1 MFSELAEFSPVI
13 AGIPLKNDNIKI
25 LTLMLQ
31 ILKKVKQDKSVKY
44 SDESGKYDNV
54 LNVVKEKYPI
64 YENKL
69 IEYEDSNSF

>member
-1 MFSELAEFSPVI
+1 
-13 AGIPLKNDNIKI
+13 
-25 LTLMLQ
+25 MLQ